1 MWHDSWSGADWALM
15 SVAMLLFWAVVV
27 AGVIWLV
34 RTVGNSGPTPGDR
47 DSTDKPSGPDRSS
60 AQDILDERYARGELS
75 DEEYRAR
82 RDVLSG
88 R

>member
-1 MWHDSWSGADWALM
+1 MWHGSWSGADWALM

-34 RTVGNSGPTPGDR
+34 RTVGNSGPRSDDR
-47 DSTDKPSGPDRSS
+47 GSTDKPGGPDRSN
-60 AQDILDERYARGELS
+60 AQDILAERYARGELS

>member
-1 MWHDSWSGADWALM
+1 MWHGSWSGADWALM

-27 AGVIWLV
+27 AGVMWLV
-34 RTVGNSGPTPGDR
+34 RTGGNSGPRPGDR
-47 DSTDKPSGPDRSS
+47 DSTDKPGRPDRSS